1 MQGKFNRGKGGMGPK
16 APRYAANVEVL
27 LVGKI
32 ENGKPLQDVLSA
44 RFGLSRRTAKA
55 VIDGRSVW
63 VNRRCVWIAHHTLK
77 TGDTVEIPRAVV
89 SAAKRQSA
97 GSVPTSKGPVPT
109 SKGSVPTSK
118 GPVPT
123 SKGPVP
129 NVKGP
134 VPTSK
139 GPVPNGKGSV
149 PTSKG
154 PVPMAVRHIRII
166 LETKDYI
173 IADKP
178 AGVLANEDSA
188 SAEAILRV
196 QLSQP
201 NLQAVHRLDRDTTG
215 CLLFA
220 KTYAA
225 YLAAVEVF
233 KTRRVRKEYRAIVVG
248 EFPLARQRIDAPLDG
263 QPAISHV
270 VREMVGE
277 DASFL
282 KVYIETGRTNQ
293 IRRHLAGIRFP
304 IVGDRTFGLKS
315 ARDARLM
322 TVPRQMLHASSL
334 ELPNPTEKG
343 EVIKVHSPLP
353 ADFRATLRLFGMG
366 HRPRT
371 SKR

>member
-97 GSVPTSKGPVPT
+97 GSVPTSKGPVPNV
-109 SKGSVPTSK
+109 KGPVPTSK

-129 NVKGP
+129 NV
-134 VPTSK
+134 
-139 GPVPNGKGSV
+139 
-149 PTSKG
+149 KG

-188 SAEAILRV
+188 SAEAILRA

-366 HRPRT
+366 RRPRT